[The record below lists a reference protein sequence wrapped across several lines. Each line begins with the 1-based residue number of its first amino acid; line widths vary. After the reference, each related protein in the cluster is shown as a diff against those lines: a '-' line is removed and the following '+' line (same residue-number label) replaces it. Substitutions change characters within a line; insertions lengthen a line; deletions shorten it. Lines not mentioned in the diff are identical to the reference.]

1 MIQFLLN
8 DQLVTLDDH
17 SGHRAADQTIL
28 EYLRNER
35 GQYGTKEGCASGDCG
50 ACTVVIAEKRD
61 DRLHYKS
68 VNSCITFVGAL
79 AGRQLITVE
88 HLEQNGKLHHV
99 QQQMVDHH
107 GSQCGFCTPGFIMS
121 LFALEKQVILE
132 QDPPPKSPIKRKQG
146 FASWD
151 LLPEAPTIENY
162 LGGNLCRCTG
172 YQPIIN
178 AAKDIVA
185 NPKLDQFDAREA
197 QTRERLDIIQSTL
210 VSPDKPKT
218 RHHFHIP
225 KTTSEIH
232 QIYRAHPEAR
242 LVVGGTDLA
251 LEVTQQGKTLQDII
265 LIDRIR
271 ELQTVI
277 NNTKKLE
284 VGAAISLSQCST
296 LLNELYPDIG
306 ELLKRFGSRQVRN
319 QGSIGGNIANASP
332 IGDLP
337 PVLMALNAR
346 VKMESPVGE
355 GVIEQAIPIDQFFI
369 DYRKTKLQERGL
381 IISVIIP
388 KPELAEDH
396 QQFVK
401 IYKVSKRLDDDISAV
416 CGAFSIT
423 LHDNLIVDA
432 RCAFGGMAAIP
443 KRATHCETALI
454 NQPLSIETMVR
465 AAKMLEQDFTPID
478 DARASA
484 DYRLDVAKNLL
495 IRLQLELTDGAD
507 KTLTRVTDYE

>member
-8 DQLVTLDDH
+8 DELVTLDDQ
-17 SGHRAADQTIL
+17 SGHRPADQTIL

-35 GQYGTKEGCASGDCG
+35 GHCGTKEGCASGDCG
-50 ACTVVIAEKRD
+50 ACTVVIADKRD
-61 DRLHYKS
+61 DRLYYKS

-88 HLEQNGKLHHV
+88 HLEQNGQLHHV
-99 QQQMVDHH
+99 QQAMVDHH

-121 LFALEKQVILE
+121 LFALEKQVMLE
-132 QDPPPKSPIKRKQG
+132 QDPPPKSPIKRKHG
-146 FASWD
+146 LASWD
-151 LLPEAPTIENY
+151 VSPETPTIENY

-178 AAKDIVA
+178 AAKEIVA
-185 NPKLDQFDAREA
+185 NPRSDHFDAREA
-197 QTRERLDIIQSTL
+197 QTRETLDTIQSSL
-210 VSPDKPKT
+210 ISPDTPKT
-218 RHHFHIP
+218 QHRFHIP
-225 KTTSEIH
+225 KNTSEIH
-232 QIYRAHPEAR
+232 QIYRMHPEAR

-251 LEVTQQGKTLQDII
+251 LEVTQQGKTLEDII

-271 ELQTVI
+271 ELQMVV

-284 VGAAISLSQCST
+284 IGAAISLSQCST
-296 LLNELYPDIG
+296 LLNEFYPDVG
-306 ELLKRFGSRQVRN
+306 ELLGRFGSRQVRN

-337 PVLMALNAR
+337 PVLMALSAR
-346 VKMESPVGE
+346 VKTECPIGE

-369 DYRKTKLQERGL
+369 DYRKTTLEPRGV

-388 KPELAEDH
+388 KPELPEDH

-423 LHDNLIVDA
+423 LHDHLVVDA
-432 RCAFGGMAAIP
+432 KCAFGGMAAIP
-443 KRATHCETALI
+443 KRATHCESALL
-454 NQPLSIETMVR
+454 NQPLSVETMTR
-465 AAKMLEQDFTPID
+465 AGKMLEQDFTPID

-495 IRLQLELTDGAD
+495 IRLHLELTDGANN
-507 KTLTRVTDYE
+507 TLTRVTDYE